1 MKIIFFDLCAIPNF
15 LLILITFFR
24 RRLAR
29 YPAYRMF
36 FFLTFLSLLC
46 SILNISME
54 FIVNPTPLSQ
64 AEVVLGMLISFCYKW
79 LRNGSMVIYLLFI
92 FSITR
97 TEHRFRKMTARL
109 ILWAPNA
116 VLVFLLIQNFF
127 TGNVFTVTA
136 EGGYARGPLLMVF
149 YLVTALYAIA
159 GVAFC
164 LSCRRFLSTSKLLLL
179 LSVFLLLA
187 VAITIQMLLPNYMV
201 EMYFT
206 SIGLLMLMLLVVR
219 PEEAIDSS
227 VGCGSWQSFQN
238 DLHVM
243 LYTRSR
249 LRISVLHLPNAHE
262 IRNYLGD
269 QQYFA
274 FIRQILDSMQAYTE
288 SLHVNGMFYF
298 EHPGN
303 IYLIMDEDEPDLEII
318 TKECLMAAKD
328 TVRRIGFRVVR
339 FNPLICLIRCPEDL
353 SQEYEIIKLCHRF
366 QTLGSGNKTW
376 FRASEI
382 VRSRDFAIEND
393 IEDILVRAI
402 QDSSLQMY
410 YQPIYDL
417 HKHKFRSAEAL
428 ARIVDSEYGM
438 ISPAIFIPA
447 AERSGLILPL
457 GNAVLESVY
466 QFIAAN
472 DLKSLGIDY
481 IEINLSVEQCR
492 QGNLADT
499 IFALQE
505 KYSISP
511 RQVNFEITES
521 VFDSFEDV
529 VEQNIRKLVEMGYRF
544 SLDDYGTGYSNL
556 QRLRKTP
563 LTMIKIDKSLVDDLF
578 SEEGRIVM
586 RDTIRMMQD
595 LDKEILVEGVE
606 TKDSLNLLNEMHCDF
621 IQGFYFS
628 KALPA
633 DHFLRFIQSANA

>member
-36 FFLTFLSLLC
+36 FFLTFLSLIC
-46 SILNISME
+46 TILNISME
-54 FIVNPTPLSQ
+54 FIVNPTPLSRT
-64 AEVVLGMLISFCYKW
+64 EVVLGMLISFCYKW

-97 TEHRFRKMTARL
+97 TEHRFRKTTARL

-164 LSCRRFLSTSKLLLL
+164 LSCRRFLSTSKLLSL
-179 LSVFLLLA
+179 LSIFLLLA
-187 VAITIQMLLPNYMV
+187 VSITIQMLMPDYMV
-201 EMYFT
+201 EMFLT

-219 PEEAIDSS
+219 PEETIDSS
-227 VGCGSWQSFQN
+227 VGYGSWQSFQS

-243 LYTRSR
+243 LYTRSM
-249 LRISVLHLPNAHE
+249 LRIGVLHLPNAHE

-274 FIRQILDSMQAYTE
+274 FIRQILDAMQAYTE
-288 SLHVNGMFYF
+288 SQHVNCMFYF

-303 IYLIMDEDEPDLEII
+303 IYLIMDEDDPDLEII
-318 TKECLMAAKD
+318 IRECLMAAKD
-328 TVRRIGFRVVR
+328 AVRRIGFRVVR
-339 FNPLICLIRCPEDL
+339 FSPLVCLIRCPEDL

-366 QTLGSGNKTW
+366 QTLGSGNNTW

-402 QDSSLQMY
+402 QDRSLQVY

-417 HKHKFRSAEAL
+417 HKRKFRSAEAL
-428 ARIVDSEYGM
+428 ARI
-438 ISPAIFIPA
+438 
-447 AERSGLILPL
+447 
-457 GNAVLESVY
+457 
-466 QFIAAN
+466 IAAN

-492 QGNLADT
+492 QSNLADT

-621 IQGFYFS
+621 IQGYYFS

-633 DHFLRFIQSANA
+633 DRFLRFIQSANA